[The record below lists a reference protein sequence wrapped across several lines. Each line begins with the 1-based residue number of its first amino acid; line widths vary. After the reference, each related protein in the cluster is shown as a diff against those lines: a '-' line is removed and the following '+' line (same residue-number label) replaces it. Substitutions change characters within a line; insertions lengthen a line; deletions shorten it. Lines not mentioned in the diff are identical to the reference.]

1 MSDQPHTTHPWT
13 PQGENPYLSKEVDG
27 WEDLPRREAPPSHP
41 QENADTTQMMSEQ
54 PTVLADADAT
64 QLVRAPETLDATS
77 MINAGSPPAPTDAT
91 VVDTSLMGYGASS
104 HGRPHVDPSTPVSH
118 QASPAVDVARAE
130 VARNALDNRDAFGQ
144 HASQTSAHGPFGRP
158 PKSASAYEGYG
169 IAKGSVSRQR
179 EPLAAKRLRFWRWF
193 RTLPILCLVVM
204 AVASVALSH
213 LSGATLR
220 HWLYPVHYAQQI
232 TAQAE
237 RYGID
242 PTLVASVI
250 KAESNWVPN
259 AESSVGAQGLMQVM
273 PETARDLARRGY
285 VGSSRYDP
293 TDLMDP
299 ETNIAYGTAYL
310 ASLMKATGSE
320 ERAIASYNAGPNA
333 VSGWEGE
340 GDSFSDAIQYP
351 ETRIYLEKVQSALDH
366 YRELYPQ
373 GLQDDGSQP

>member
-1 MSDQPHTTHPWT
+1 
-13 PQGENPYLSKEVDG
+13 
-27 WEDLPRREAPPSHP
+27 
-41 QENADTTQMMSEQ
+41 
-54 PTVLADADAT
+54 
-64 QLVRAPETLDATS
+64 
-77 MINAGSPPAPTDAT
+77 
-91 VVDTSLMGYGASS
+91 
-104 HGRPHVDPSTPVSH
+104 
-118 QASPAVDVARAE
+118 
-130 VARNALDNRDAFGQ
+130 
-144 HASQTSAHGPFGRP
+144 
-158 PKSASAYEGYG
+158 
-169 IAKGSVSRQR
+169 
-179 EPLAAKRLRFWRWF
+179 
-193 RTLPILCLVVM
+193 M

-285 VGSSRYDP
+285 VDSSRYDP

-351 ETRIYLEKVQSALDH
+351 ETRLYLEKVQSALDH